1 MLHQH
6 HQVSSFIEQAHT
18 ERLDRLVHRAAA
30 LDERAWDALFRRFDA
45 RVRAVARAHRLSPHD
60 AEDVAQATW
69 IGLLTHIGTV
79 REPDRVGAYVHTIAR
94 RESLRKI
101 GSRRTEPL
109 PEQERS
115 APPEEG
121 PEAQLLRA
129 ERDGSLDV
137 ALDAL
142 PPHQRRLMRLLL
154 AEPELGY
161 RDIADRLAMPI
172 GSIGPTR
179 ARALER
185 LARDT
190 RLAGVAG

>member
-1 MLHQH
+1 MLH
-6 HQVSSFIEQAHT
+6 HQASPSIEQAHA
-18 ERLDRLVHRAAA
+18 ERLERLVHRAAA
-30 LDERAWDALFRRFDA
+30 HDEHAWESLFRRFDA

-69 IGLLTHIGTV
+69 IGLLTHIGKV

-94 RESLRKI
+94 RESLRTI

-109 PEQERS
+109 PEQEQS

-129 ERDGSLDV
+129 ERDGSLEV
-137 ALDAL
+137 ALNAL
-142 PPHQRRLMRLLL
+142 PVHQRRLMRLLL
-154 AEPELGY
+154 AEPELSY
-161 RDIADRLAMPI
+161 RDVADRLTMPI

-185 LARDT
+185 LSRDM

>member
-6 HQVSSFIEQAHT
+6 HQLSPYVTQAHT

-30 LDERAWDALFRRFDA
+30 HDERAWDALFRRFDS
-45 RVRAVARAHRLSPHD
+45 RVRAIARAHRLSPHD

-79 REPDRVGAYVHTIAR
+79 REPERVGAYVHTIAR

-101 GSRRTEPL
+101 GGRRHEPL
-109 PEQERS
+109 PEQEQP

-137 ALDAL
+137 ALNAL
-142 PPHQRRLMRLLL
+142 PSHQQRLMRLLL
-154 AEPELGY
+154 AEPDVSY
-161 RDIADRLAMPI
+161 RDVSDRLAMPI

-190 RLAGVAG
+190 RLAGVAD

>member
-1 MLHQH
+1 MLH
-6 HQVSSFIEQAHT
+6 HQIRPHIDHAHS

-30 LDERAWDALFRRFDA
+30 HDEHAWDALFRRFDA

-69 IGLLTHIGTV
+69 IGLLTHIGKV
-79 REPDRVGAYVHTIAR
+79 REPDHVGAYVHTIAR

-101 GSRRTEPL
+101 GGRRSETL
-109 PEQERS
+109 PEREPS
-115 APPEEG
+115 APAEEE

-129 ERDGSLDV
+129 ERDGSLEA

-154 AEPELGY
+154 AEPELSY
-161 RDIADRLAMPI
+161 RDVADRLEMPI

-185 LARDT
+185 LARDV
-190 RLAGVAG
+190 RLAGVGD

>member
-6 HQVSSFIEQAHT
+6 HQVSPYVEQAHAK
-18 ERLDRLVHRAAA
+18 RLDRLVHRAAA
-30 LDERAWDALFRRFDA
+30 LDQHAWDALFRRFDA

-69 IGLLTHIGTV
+69 IGLLTHIGAV
-79 REPDRVGAYVHTIAR
+79 REPERIGAYVHTIAR

-101 GSRRTEPL
+101 GGRRTEPL
-109 PEQERS
+109 AAEEQA
-115 APPEEG
+115 APPEEE
-121 PEAQLLRA
+121 PEAHLLRA
-129 ERDGSLDV
+129 ERDGSLEA

-142 PPHQRRLMRLLL
+142 PTHQRRLLQLLL
-154 AEPELGY
+154 AEPELSY
-161 RDIADRLAMPI
+161 RDVADRLAMPI

-185 LARDT
+185 LSRDT
-190 RLAGVAG
+190 RLVGVAG